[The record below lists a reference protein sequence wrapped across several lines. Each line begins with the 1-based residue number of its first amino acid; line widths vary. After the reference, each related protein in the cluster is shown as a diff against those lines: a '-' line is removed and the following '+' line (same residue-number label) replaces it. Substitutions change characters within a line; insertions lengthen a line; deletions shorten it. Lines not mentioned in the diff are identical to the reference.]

1 MLVQFFV
8 KITGRVNTSNDS
20 IRQVAVSLL
29 LSLVGAFSQL
39 GNAKEELQFY
49 NKKLISFP
57 QIWHVKSQ
65 LPALCN
71 IN

>member
-49 NKKLISFP
+49 NKNLFLFHRYGMSKVNYL
-57 QIWHVKSQ
+57 
-65 LPALCN
+65 LCAT
-71 IN
+71 